1 MPTLTELIDKKLDNL
16 HRYPDQLESAVDSQQ
31 KKLLREINTLLKDL
45 ELDGGNI
52 IVSEANIAKI
62 NAIIEGMKDV
72 FFDASYI
79 DALKE
84 FASGFEAQA
93 IITRE
98 LIELGIGDI
107 PANALFQQVLN
118 ASRLNAIE
126 LFSESVLDTVYF
138 EPLRQQL
145 FTSITTGAS
154 FSETMKAV
162 QLITV
167 GDETADGLLHTYAKT
182 YSRTSFAQADATYTT
197 TISREMGVEWYK
209 YAGSVIESSREF
221 CDTRHNKYYHVAEVE
236 SWGELGN
243 WAGKIKGT
251 NSSTIFANRGGWNC
265 RHSLVPYSAIRV
277 PKAQLQRAINK
288 GFFNP
293 TEAEKAEL
301 GLAA

>member
-1 MPTLTELIDKKLDNL
+1 MPTLTELIDKKLNNL
-16 HRYPDQLESAVDSQQ
+16 HRYPDQLESTVDSQQ
-31 KKLLREINTLLKDL
+31 KKLLREINTLMKDL

-93 IITRE
+93 VLTRE
-98 LIELGIGDI
+98 LIEMGIGEI
-107 PANALFQQVLN
+107 PATALFQQVLE
-118 ASRLNAIE
+118 ASRLEAISRFTE
-126 LFSESVLDTVYF
+126 TALTEVYF
-138 EPLRQQL
+138 DPVQKQL

-154 FSETMKAV
+154 FSDTINSLQV
-162 QLITV
+162 LTV
-167 GDETADGLLHTYAKT
+167 GDETVDGLIHTYAKT
-182 YSRTSFAQADATYTT
+182 WARTSYAQADATYTT

-288 GFFNP
+288 GYFNP